1 MRVDP
6 DSSHS
11 YPLVSRVDAG
21 EPACPYALH
30 LTNEDHQFEF
40 IVFDLDVARESL
52 AGVWRD
58 ADTITTLLAEQGL
71 DHMVSR
77 SGPGGG
83 IHVWVP
89 VSDEHGLDPVE
100 VARLARAAEHSLPTL
115 DIAPLLNPAT
125 GAVRPPGAPHRAGGC
140 AELLHPLTAED
151 ALLVCDTATNTAQ
164 RFEHLAVALGAEEL
178 DIEETTAADT
188 AAERIDPVAVRLHG
202 RRAPMPDM
210 VRHLLDTPSG
220 EDPSA
225 HVARIL
231 PRLALAR
238 WSLADVQRLVE
249 ETEQAAPGLEHLR
262 SRRFGTGRRRRPETE
277 QAALLTRQWT
287 KAVAFAARLAPG
299 VERAERDLL
308 ALRGIGAAVLEV
320 VAERP
325 ELWTVE
331 AGPADQRTLLGVLGV
346 ALTACA
352 EDGEVDIDI
361 RRLALATGLGKSTVA
376 RALHRLRRDGRLVQ
390 VAGAEGTQAARW
402 RLVHPDQWT
411 DVSPGRAGGTQ
422 GEPAPPLDPHPE
434 GYLATREDLLHRIH
448 VHLEVV
454 SHEVFAEHSPTH
466 PRGLGRHVA
475 RTYAA
480 LVEKVPHLYSVDIQ
494 TLSRLTGD
502 TPARTARHLRLLAQ
516 QGLIDPDT
524 GLPTGAD
531 ALDEA
536 AIRLGTTGVHAA
548 RERRYTAEREA
559 FADWHAELARLRAPV
574 ALRPRVAERYARTLS
589 GRPDHAA
596 QLARHLVAA

>member
-1 MRVDP
+1 M
-6 DSSHS
+6 
-11 YPLVSRVDAG
+11 DAG

-30 LTNEDHQFEF
+30 LTNTDHRFEF
-40 IVFDLDVARESL
+40 IVFDLDVSRESL

-58 ADTITTLLAEQGL
+58 ADTITTLLAEHGL

-89 VSDEHGLDPVE
+89 VSGEHGMEAHV
-100 VARLARAAEHSLPTL
+100 VARLARAAERRLPTL
-115 DIAPLLNPAT
+115 DIAPLLNPTT
-125 GAVRPPGAPHRAGGC
+125 GAVRPPGAPHRAGGR

-151 ALLVCDTATNTAQ
+151 ALLVCDTDTNTVEK
-164 RFEHLAVALGAEEL
+164 FEALAVALGAEKL

-188 AAERIDPVAVRLHG
+188 AAERIDPVAVRLRG
-202 RRAPMPDM
+202 RRSPMPDM
-210 VRHLLDTPSG
+210 VRHLLDTGPG
-220 EDPSA
+220 QDPSA

-238 WSLADVQRLVE
+238 WSLTDVQRLVE
-249 ETEQAAPGLEHLR
+249 ETDPTAPGLEHLR

-325 ELWTVE
+325 ELWTEE
-331 AGPADQRTLLGVLGV
+331 AGPADQRTLVGVLGV
-346 ALTACA
+346 ALSACA
-352 EDGEVDIDI
+352 QDGEVDVDI

-376 RALHRLRRDGRLVQ
+376 RALQRLYKDGRLIQ

-402 RLVHPDQWT
+402 RLVHPDQWK
-411 DVSPGRAGGTQ
+411 VVVPGETGGTQ
-422 GEPAPPLDPHPE
+422 GEPAPALPLPPHPE
-434 GYLATREDLLHRIH
+434 GYLATREDLLHR
-448 VHLEVV
+448 VKDYLEVV
-454 SHEVFAEHSPTH
+454 SHEVFTEHSPTH
-466 PRGLGRHVA
+466 PRGLGRHMA

-480 LVEKVPHLYSVDIQ
+480 LIDQSSHLYTVDIQ
-494 TLSRLTGD
+494 ALSRSTGH
-502 TPARTARHLRLLAQ
+502 TPARTARHLRILTEH
-516 QGLIDPDT
+516 GLIDPHT
-524 GLPTGAD
+524 GLPTDAT

-559 FADWHAELARLRAPV
+559 HAAWHAELARLRAPV
-574 ALRPRVAERYARTLS
+574 ALRPRTRSADRYARTPN
-589 GRPDHAA
+589 GDPDHAA